1 MGWDGLGTRGMGWVP
16 EVWVGQQGYGVGTR
30 GMGWVPGVWGGY
42 QGYGMGTRGMGWV
55 PGVCDGYGMGTRGM
69 GWVPGVATGVWD
81 GMIHEDGSQRRTAYE
96 YFFMASLNS
105 TSSSTS
111 YESYFSTPVNAC
123 KTFVG
128 CIGVNTTSH
137 AQCTQA
143 QLNHAYGEF
152 APRVD

>member
-1 MGWDGLGTRGMGWVP
+1 MRRDRWA
-16 EVWVGQQGYGVGTR
+16 
-30 GMGWVPGVWGGY
+30 
-42 QGYGMGTRGMGWV
+42 GMGTRGMGWV
-55 PGVCDGYGMGTRGM
+55 PGVWDGYQKYGLGNRGM
-69 GWVPGVATGVWD
+69 GWVPGVWDGYQGYGLGNRGMGWVPGVWD
-81 GMIHEDGSQRRTAYE
+81 GMIHEDGTQRRTAYE

>member
-1 MGWDGLGTRGMGWVP
+1 MGCDGYQGYGLGTRGMGWVP
-16 EVWVGQQGYGVGTR
+16 EVWVGQQR
-30 GMGWVPGVWGGY
+30 
-42 QGYGMGTRGMGWV
+42 YGMGTRGMGWV
-55 PGVCDGYGMGTRGM
+55 PGVWDGYQGYGLGNRGM
-69 GWVPGVATGVWD
+69 GWVPGVWD
-81 GMIHEDGSQRRTAYE
+81 GMIHEDGTQRRTAYE